1 VARTPKPSP
10 EPDVEP
16 SPTAPPAPLEHAAPN
31 AEIAELAETDPVL
44 GDGSGGSNGGASGGG
59 SRRRRGGGGGDDSG
73 GDLTPGDPDPGAE
86 PDLTPAPVRR
96 RNGLIAFAQ
105 GSWRELQRVQWPDQ
119 RQVMQATGVVI
130 GFVIVAGAYLS
141 LADWV
146 ANKIVHFILS

>member
-1 VARTPKPSP
+1 M
-10 EPDVEP
+10 
-16 SPTAPPAPLEHAAPN
+16 
-31 AEIAELAETDPVL
+31 
-44 GDGSGGSNGGASGGG
+44 
-59 SRRRRGGGGGDDSG
+59 RGGGGGDDSG
-73 GDLTPGDPDPGAE
+73 GGDDPTGDPGPGE
-86 PDLTPAPVRR
+86 VESRSPARR